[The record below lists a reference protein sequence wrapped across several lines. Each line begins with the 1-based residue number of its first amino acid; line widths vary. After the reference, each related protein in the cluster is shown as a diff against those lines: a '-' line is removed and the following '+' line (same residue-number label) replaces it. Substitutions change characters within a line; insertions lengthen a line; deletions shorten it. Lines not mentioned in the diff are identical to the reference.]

1 MKIMNVSTSLVEEGI
16 KLISVRETSKVVLS
30 AQIYGQLE
38 KLKAV
43 LISDHWDLQDTA
55 IVWAFANHSK
65 WEE

>member
-16 KLISVRETSKVVLS
+16 KLISVHETSKVVLS

-43 LISDHWDLQDTA
+43 PISDHWDLQDTA
-55 IVWAFANHSK
+55 IV
-65 WEE
+65 